1 MAWRAPRCQRGACVC
16 ESAVVEGRRGRVLA
30 LQANFCLVGLE
41 EPGPGATDR
50 LLCTRR
56 TRLGKS
62 GQQICV
68 GDQVWVEG
76 IDWPAG
82 RGAVAAIEPR
92 TSLLQR
98 PAVANV
104 SRVVVVASL
113 RQPALDPLQ
122 LTRFLLTAE
131 ATGQAV
137 VLVFTKADLLPQA
150 EVEAWRCRAS
160 GWGYPVHPVS
170 LRDGQGLDALRDAL
184 AGPGLVVFCGPS
196 GVGKS
201 SLLNALRPDLSLRTG
216 AVSGRLQRGRHTT
229 RHVELF
235 ALGEALVADSPGF
248 NRPELPDDPT
258 ALAALFPELRRRL
271 AESPCRFRNCRHQGD
286 PGCALEDGWDRQ
298 ELYGQCLADLEA
310 RPRQRGDRL
319 ESGLDPRLRQRSR
332 RTGRQQLEE
341 ESEGELSPPSPAG

>member
-1 MAWRAPRCQRGACVC
+1 
-16 ESAVVEGRRGRVLA
+16 
-30 LQANFCLVGLE
+30 
-41 EPGPGATDR
+41 
-50 LLCTRR
+50 
-56 TRLGKS
+56 
-62 GQQICV
+62 
-68 GDQVWVEG
+68 
-76 IDWPAG
+76 
-82 RGAVAAIEPR
+82 
-92 TSLLQR
+92 
-98 PAVANV
+98 
-104 SRVVVVASL
+104 
-113 RQPALDPLQ
+113 
-122 LTRFLLTAE
+122 
-131 ATGQAV
+131 
-137 VLVFTKADLLPQA
+137 
-150 EVEAWRCRAS
+150 
-160 GWGYPVHPVS
+160 
-170 LRDGQGLDALRDAL
+170 
-184 AGPGLVVFCGPS
+184 
-196 GVGKS
+196 VGKS

-271 AESPCRFRNCRHQGD
+271 AECPCRFRNCRHQGD

-319 ESGLDPRLRQRSR
+319 EPGLDPRLRQGSR